1 MKHPKPP
8 TFEEI
13 TALIAHW
20 PFPEKLDGIMGIA
33 AGGAVPAALVA
44 QRLGLG
50 LKMIALNY
58 RDESNEPRFS
68 EPRVMS
74 VVPSLGKW
82 RRVLL
87 VDDIYISGKS
97 WNAARAVLPK
107 DIEVLPFV
115 LFGKVEFALLRDY
128 HGTIDWPWQV
138 T

>member
-1 MKHPKPP
+1 MKHQKPP

-13 TALIAHW
+13 TAQIAQW
-20 PFPEKLDGIMGIA
+20 SFPEKLDGVVGIA
-33 AGGAVPAALVA
+33 TGGAVPAALVA
-44 QRLGLG
+44 QRLGVG

-58 RDESNEPRFS
+58 RDDRNEPRFA
-68 EPRVMS
+68 EPRVVS
-74 VVPSLGKW
+74 VVPSLVKW
-82 RRVLL
+82 RRILL

-97 WNAARAVLPK
+97 LNAARAVLPK

-115 LFGKVEFALLRDY
+115 LWGKVEFALLREY